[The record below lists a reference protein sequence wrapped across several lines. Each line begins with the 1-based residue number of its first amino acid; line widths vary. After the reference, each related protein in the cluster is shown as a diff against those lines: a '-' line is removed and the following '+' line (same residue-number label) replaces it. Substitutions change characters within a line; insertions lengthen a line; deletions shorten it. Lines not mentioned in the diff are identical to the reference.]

1 MNTRARKQVIWD
13 NVLPQTVT
21 SSTDT
26 ASGTPIVVTKVA
38 HGYTTGQLIM
48 IQGHATN
55 IAANGIFY
63 IVVLTANTFQLFD
76 LFNNNLA
83 VSGSGAGAGS
93 GGIMVVAP
101 NIIYCEEFRTQ
112 DIQFFTSGS
121 ATLTAK
127 VAISSGVQP
136 SLATSYGTDLPH
148 FGSTISITNPYSLA
162 DIIDLSA
169 TTVTVSAATGI
180 VASGTDLAKTYEIN
194 TNLQKYMT
202 LLLTG
207 WSAGRITAIANVTN
221 QQ

>member
-21 SSTDT
+21 SSTDA
-26 ASGTPIVVTKVA
+26 ASGSPIVVTKAA

-48 IQGHATN
+48 IQGHSTN
-55 IAANGIFY
+55 LAANGIFK
-63 IVVLTANTFQLFD
+63 INVLSSSTFQLLDQFSG
-76 LFNNNLA
+76 A
-83 VSGSGAGAGS
+83 PVAGSGAGAGS

-101 NIIYCEEFRTQ
+101 NIIWTEEFRTQ

-121 ATLTAK
+121 ANLTVK

-136 SLATSYGTDLPH
+136 SLETSASMDLPH
-148 FGSTISITNPYSLA
+148 FGATISITNPYSLA
-162 DIIDLSA
+162 DIIALDA
-169 TTVTVSAATGI
+169 TNTTIAGATGI
-180 VASGTDLAKTYEIN
+180 VASGTDLAKTYEVN

-202 LLLTG
+202 LLLTA